1 MTRTLSL
8 RWEPQSLSVFD
19 GVVARFEAS
28 RLSFTEAEALKPE
41 FWDAG
46 EEARLREDERFCPTP
61 WRRWTLANRE
71 LINEALFARMQ
82 AAPEKGLPL
91 ADAVVPSGLA
101 QVFCPGDPRFILSNG
116 IIRLAG
122 QRDLTSAEGRERITQ
137 RLREARQRVFEA
149 EPSEKKTQLAPDSA
163 AWQTCFVCLEA
174 EAGGLHL
181 EAGPL
186 EGLPSFVKRLAI
198 TAGPQTWQLLAS
210 NLRNRCWRISVHP
223 TNEPYRWSA
232 PGHEDLLTDELAPLT
247 KEGLPAAMATVFR
260 IDAAG
265 VGRLMAEPVLNPGQG
280 YRLLVPPALA
290 SVELKPG
297 QVNTLRD
304 GWRLWELEIKPDL
317 EMELRSLVERLGVKL
332 GESVPQARWVVTP
345 AVAYRETSR
354 GESYPCFQAG
364 SVPTLLIMT
373 EVAAAEG
380 DLAVF
385 LLASDEL
392 RPFPLVA
399 GKEWIMELEP
409 LPPGRY
415 VVDVLHRSSPI
426 SPLRLAFA
434 VEECSPAPVSARVE
448 VRLGSLRQSFDTEG
462 RLTLNGDLSALEPE
476 ELEVLGPPL
485 WPVEVLWDSGRR
497 WRLEPLSLGTE
508 GRLDSSELLARTAER
523 RQRSTLGD
531 LHLDFGELGRAVL
544 RHTRRPDPVDLR
556 QRLAQMVDERG
567 STLAGLGG
575 QFPLIRSLWLDPLL
589 ALLGYDIQEA
599 SEADLAN
606 APVLTTALLLQ
617 ATLRE
622 AGRIVRRVRWAL
634 VLAAQPT
641 QLSDEG
647 LRAFADRLCEQHGVP
662 EALLTDG
669 LLWTRHRGGTCLRA
683 RSWDLRSLVGPGA
696 ETEFESFWF
705 DFGV

>member
-1 MTRTLSL
+1 MTRTLSP
-8 RWEPQSLSVFD
+8 RWRPQRLPVFD

-28 RLSFTEAEALKPE
+28 PLSFTEAEALKAE

-46 EEARLREDERFCPTP
+46 EDARLREDERFSPTP
-61 WRRWTLANRE
+61 WRRWALANRE
-71 LINEALFARMQ
+71 LINDALFARMQ
-82 AAPEKGLPL
+82 AAPDEALPL
-91 ADAVVPSGLA
+91 SAAVAPSGQA
-101 QVFCPGDPRFILSNG
+101 QVFCPGDPRFVLTNG
-116 IIRLAG
+116 IIRLAA
-122 QRDLTSAEGRERITQ
+122 QRDLTSPEGRERITQ

-149 EPSEKKTQLAPDSA
+149 EPPEDPTKPSPDSA
-163 AWQTCFVCLEA
+163 SWQACFVCLEA

-210 NLRNRCWRISVHP
+210 NLRTRCWRVPVYPVI
-223 TNEPYRWSA
+223 EPYRWSA
-232 PGHEDLLTDELAPLT
+232 PGHEDLLTEELAPLT
-247 KEGLPAAMATVFR
+247 KEGLSTAKATVFR

-265 VGRLMAEPVLNPGQG
+265 VGRLLAEPVMNPGQG

-290 SVELKPG
+290 CVELKPG
-297 QVNTLRD
+297 QVNMLRD
-304 GWRLWELEIKPDL
+304 RWRLWELEITPDP
-317 EMELRSLVERLGVKL
+317 ETELRPLAERLGVKL
-332 GESVPQARWVVTP
+332 GESAPQVRWVVTP
-345 AVAYRETSR
+345 AVAYPDTPR
-354 GESYPCFQAG
+354 GESHPCFEAS
-364 SVPTLLIMT
+364 SVPTLRITT
-373 EVAAAEG
+373 EVAAGEG
-380 DLAVF
+380 DLTVF

-392 RPFPLVA
+392 RPFPLPA
-399 GKEWIMELEP
+399 GREWLLELGP

-415 VVDVLHRSSPI
+415 VVDVLHRSTRI
-426 SPLRLAFA
+426 SPLRLPFA
-434 VEECSPAPVSARVE
+434 VEERSPVPVCARVD
-448 VRLGSLRQSFDTEG
+448 VRLGSLRQTFDAEG
-462 RLTLNGDLSALEPE
+462 RLTLNGDLSALGPD

-497 WRLEPLSLGTE
+497 WRLEPLSLGAD

-531 LHLDFGELGRAVL
+531 LHLGFGELGRAVL
-544 RHTRRPDPVDLR
+544 RHTRRPDPADLR
-556 QRLAQMVDERG
+556 QRLARMVEERA

-589 ALLGYDIQEA
+589 ALLGYDIQEV

-634 VLAAQPT
+634 VLAAQAT
-641 QLSDEG
+641 QLSEEG

-669 LLWTRHRGGTCLRA
+669 LLWTRHRGGTRLRA
-683 RSWDLRSLVGPGA
+683 RSWDLRNLVGPGA
-696 ETEFESFWF
+696 EAEFESFWF
-705 DFGV
+705 DFGA

>member
-1 MTRTLSL
+1 V
-8 RWEPQSLSVFD
+8 SVA
-19 GVVARFEAS
+19 VA
-28 RLSFTEAEALKPE
+28 
-41 FWDAG
+41 
-46 EEARLREDERFCPTP
+46 
-61 WRRWTLANRE
+61 
-71 LINEALFARMQ
+71 
-82 AAPEKGLPL
+82 
-91 ADAVVPSGLA
+91 PSGQA

-122 QRDLTSAEGRERITQ
+122 QRDLTSAEGRGRITQ
-137 RLREARQRVFEA
+137 RLREARQRIFEA
-149 EPSEKKTQLAPDSA
+149 EPSEKKTPLAPDSA

-210 NLRNRCWRISVHP
+210 NLRNRCWRIPVHP
-223 TNEPYRWSA
+223 TNETYRWSA
-232 PGHEDLLTDELAPLT
+232 PGHEDLLTEELAPLI
-247 KEGLPAAMATVFR
+247 KEGLPAATTTVFR
-260 IDAAG
+260 IDAAD

-304 GWRLWELEIKPDL
+304 GWRLWELEITPDP
-317 EMELRSLVERLGVKL
+317 ETELRSLVERLGVKL

-354 GESYPCFQAG
+354 GESYPCFHAG
-364 SVPTLLIMT
+364 SVPTLLITT

-380 DLAVF
+380 DLTVF

-399 GKEWIMELEP
+399 GKEWILELEP
-409 LPPGRY
+409 LPPGCY
-415 VVDVLHRSSPI
+415 VVDVLHRSSRI
-426 SPLRLAFA
+426 SPLRLPFA
-434 VEECSPAPVSARVE
+434 VEERSPVPLSARVD
-448 VRLGSLRQSFDTEG
+448 VRLGSLRQTFDAEG
-462 RLTLNGDLSALEPE
+462 RLTLNGDLSAVGPD

-485 WPVEVLWDSGRR
+485 WPVEVFWDGGRR
-497 WRLEPLSLGTE
+497 WRLEPLSLGAD
-508 GRLDSSELLARTAER
+508 GRLDSHELLARTAER

-531 LHLDFGELGRAVL
+531 LHLDFGELGRAIL
-544 RHTRRPDPVDLR
+544 RHTRRPDPAYLR
-556 QRLAQMVDERG
+556 QRLAQMMDERG

-589 ALLGYDIQEA
+589 ALLGYDIQEV
-599 SEADLAN
+599 SETDLAC
-606 APVLTTALLLQ
+606 APALTTALLLQ

-634 VLAAQPT
+634 VLAAQAT

-669 LLWTRHRGGTCLRA
+669 LRWTRHRGGTRLRA
-683 RSWDLRSLVGPGA
+683 RSWDLRNLVGPGA
-696 ETEFESFWF
+696 ESDFESFWF